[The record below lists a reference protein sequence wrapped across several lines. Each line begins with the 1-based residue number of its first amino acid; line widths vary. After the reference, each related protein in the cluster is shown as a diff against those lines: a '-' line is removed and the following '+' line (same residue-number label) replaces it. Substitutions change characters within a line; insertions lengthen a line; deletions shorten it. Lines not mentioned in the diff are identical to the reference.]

1 MITITYSA
9 ARKELAKTIKNV
21 LDNREPITISKK
33 EEKVIMMPLED
44 WNAWQETFTI
54 LSNPHMAQN
63 WNKALKNSTT
73 TAISFGS
80 LRKTSNLRNND
91 YWIQFPSLG
100 RLSLLAKGRQGGS
113 QTAQPS
119 Y

>member
-33 EEKVIMMPLED
+33 EEKVIMLPLED

-54 LSNPHMAQN
+54 LSNPHMAQKLEQGIEEFN
-63 WNKALKNSTT
+63 NNRNIIRKPQDDLK
-73 TAISFGS
+73 
-80 LRKTSNLRNND
+80 
-91 YWIQFPSLG
+91 
-100 RLSLLAKGRQGGS
+100 S
-113 QTAQPS
+113 QEQ
-119 Y
+119 